1 MRRGRNR
8 HSVPRQPTRR
18 LTMSVRR
25 PSPAMLVAL
34 TALVV
39 SLGGNSYAAVTL
51 AKNSVTSKSIKDGQV
66 KRVDLAR
73 NAVGSD
79 QVADSS
85 LLARDIKAG
94 QLPAGLQGPSGTQGP
109 AGAVGPKGVT
119 SFAVR
124 ANSGQGAATAACNPG
139 ETAVSGGAH
148 SIDGVLDAIAPAADP
163 TAIFTTGTPSFLG
176 YRPTAWTGSAF
187 NDSDDAQ
194 ITVWVVCA
202 AQ

>member
-51 AKNSVTSKSIKDGQV
+51 AKNSVTSKAIKDGQV
-66 KRVDLAR
+66 QRADLAK

-79 QVADSS
+79 QVADRS
-85 LLARDIKAG
+85 LLAGDFKAG
-94 QLPAGLQGPSGTQGP
+94 QLPAGAQ
-109 AGAVGPKGVT
+109 GPKGDKGDPGLT
-119 SFAVR
+119 TFAVR
-124 ANSGQGAATAACNPG
+124 TATANAKTTPTDPNVMVTATCNPG
-139 ETAVSGGAH
+139 EVATGGGAH
-148 SIDGVLDAIAPAADP
+148 SFTGFLVGDAP
-163 TAIFTTGTPSFLG
+163 TSQPLALFTNHG
-176 YRPTAWTGSAF
+176 
-187 NDSDDAQ
+187 
-194 ITVWVVCA
+194 ITVQGYQPNAWSA
-202 AQ
+202 AAGAWY